1 MDVYNQQK
9 EADED
14 KFKVA
19 VIELIDNLK
28 KEFVSNLKKD
38 VINKDQKVSK
48 KNKNKCGFR
57 DKNGKVVIEPP
68 NHQ

>member
-19 VIELIDNLK
+19 VIELIDNLE

-48 KNKNKCGFR
+48 KNKNKWGFI